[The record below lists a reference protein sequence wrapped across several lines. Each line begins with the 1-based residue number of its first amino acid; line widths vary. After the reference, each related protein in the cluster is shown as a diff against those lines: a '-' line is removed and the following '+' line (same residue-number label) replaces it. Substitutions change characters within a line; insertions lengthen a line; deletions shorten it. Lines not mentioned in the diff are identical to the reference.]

1 MTPVE
6 VQIIGVSLTAASLV
20 VAVAANWL
28 RTRIRADLADLV
40 NRLDDRYVSQKVF
53 EARMETI
60 DERCAA
66 RLETRHVAG

>member
-6 VQIIGVSLTAASLV
+6 VGMIGVSLTAASLV
-20 VAVAANWL
+20 VTLSAAGL